1 MLACAQ
7 DLYFHNE
14 KSLTRKDSFTSIAH
28 QDLHKVTK
36 KTHMMS
42 HHHHHHHSN
51 HHHQEKDKEEQVW
64 PPEVESAFIEALE
77 TIPKLGRRKIL
88 VNGKPCGRNEL
99 ISDYIYRKTSKI
111 RTRKQVSSHIQV
123 LKNTRKS
130 DPHFM
135 RLLTDSVEVD
145 EEFINR
151 HKTTAKNNNNNHST
165 PVKRQHNTTTKH
177 NKQSSSSSSSFNN
190 NNNNSLPPQS
200 TPTPLTQLPSN
211 LSITSDESSIHSSPS
226 PADYVFD
233 MMYSSSSST
242 QPYPL
247 LDMKDSFYQPIPPP
261 HPAQALFNHHPSNNN
276 NNNNNNMLSSPPPP
290 SSSSTSSTT
299 FMLTAP
305 STPMEFSSS
314 FSNHHQQQHQQKLSY
329 PPPPPSQEFYS
340 QDMMFQHD
348 ITNTTPIMT
357 MKKKKSMNQ
366 KMMMPLLPNYIGL
379 YLEYP
384 SPYEP
389 SMIMSHTL
397 AQTNPLM
404 DSCSSFLPSND
415 TIVKQKYHSLLSI
428 HPTLSSLST
437 DQILL
442 AKMKLD
448 LNLNMNDYLFNNT
461 SFFESMERKTIECTT
476 TIYSFGS
483 VVLESKELQQ
493 ALLMDQKYM
502 YSFVYVNQF
511 FDAFMK
517 GILSLPSWHEMDM
530 AIQNLSIV
538 QVFEEINDQVSSTSS
553 PSSSKD
559 RIPLLAMVYDFE
571 RGHGTIDLNTL

>member
-14 KSLTRKDSFTSIAH
+14 KSLTRKDSFPSIAH

-42 HHHHHHHSN
+42 HHHHHHHHSN

-151 HKTTAKNNNNNHST
+151 HKTTTKNNNNHST
-165 PVKRQHNTTTKH
+165 PVKRQHNTTKQ
-177 NKQSSSSSSSFNN
+177 NKQSSSFNN
-190 NNNNSLPPQS
+190 NNNNALPPQS

-261 HPAQALFNHHPSNNN
+261 HLSQALFNHHPSNSNN
-276 NNNNNNMLSSPPPP
+276 NNNNILSSPPPP
-290 SSSSTSSTT
+290 SSSSTTSTS

-314 FSNHHQQQHQQKLSY
+314 FSNHHHHQQQQQQIPY
-329 PPPPPSQEFYS
+329 PPSQEFYS

-357 MKKKKSMNQ
+357 MKKNKSMNQ
-366 KMMMPLLPNYIGL
+366 KTMPLLPNYIGL

-389 SMIMSHTL
+389 SMIISHTL

-404 DSCSSFLPSND
+404 DSYSSFLPSND

-448 LNLNMNDYLFNNT
+448 LNLNMNDYVFNNT

-538 QVFEEINDQVSSTSS
+538 QVFEEINDQVSS
-553 PSSSKD
+553 SSSMG
-559 RIPLLAMVYDFE
+559 RVPLLAMVYDFE